1 MHVHHV
7 DRHSDFAAAKMAKNN
22 LFESERM
29 FCDVYCL
36 EPGQAQRVHAH
47 AASDKVYYVI
57 EGDADVRGGRRAAD
71 GRPRKRRLGAG
82 RLRPRRVGIGRRR
95 E

>member
-7 DRHSDFAAAKMAKNN
+7 DRHSGFAAAKMAKNN

-36 EPGQAQRVHAH
+36 EPGQAQRVHA
-47 AASDKVYYVI
+47 
-57 EGDADVRGGRRAAD
+57 
-71 GRPRKRRLGAG
+71 
-82 RLRPRRVGIGRRR
+82 PRRVRQGLLRD
-95 E
+95 

>member
-36 EPGQAQRVHAH
+36 EPGSRSGPAGPRPR
-47 AASDKVYYVI
+47 D
-57 EGDADVRGGRRAAD
+57 RAA
-71 GRPRKRRLGAG
+71 AG
-82 RLRPRRVGIGRRR
+82 GHPTRSTT
-95 E
+95 